1 MWFMNIKYL
10 LVIALIAL
18 FASSVSLYKIY
29 SISEQVGFDDPD
41 AYDITE
47 IPIKLA
53 VYLID
58 KNVRLAN
65 ERLQVVSALQEVIIA
80 RQEAQNT
87 LNIET
92 DRRLTAEEMEQ

>member
-1 MWFMNIKYL
+1 MTHIKYL
-10 LVIALIAL
+10 LALALIAL
-18 FASSVSLYKIY
+18 LASSLSLYKIY
-29 SISEQVGFDDPD
+29 NLPDRLGFDDPD
-41 AYDITE
+41 NYDITE

-65 ERLQVVSALQEVIIA
+65 ERLQVVSALQQVIIQ
-80 RQEAQNT
+80 RQELQNT

-92 DRRLTAEEMEQ
+92 ERRLTAEESEQ